1 MPLYFQSLRSGST
14 GNCLL
19 VRTDKTTIL
28 LDCGLGTMRRT
39 REILSQSVKNPSQID
54 MILVSHLHSD
64 HISHYPMR
72 VIADEGIKLKVH
84 KDCLNDL
91 ECRHFRNSGM
101 ENLKVECYETKKF
114 QFGDLIIEPFQIP
127 HNPCFITCGFVI
139 YHNDKKIVVATD
151 FRDAKDLEQYFIDA
165 DFIFVES
172 NHDLELLRKFFNPN
186 SLYHMPNPK
195 TAKFVCDVIKKS
207 RKNPSLVMLGH
218 LSGERNTPQIA
229 IKEIKTAFKQTG
241 IDDNLKVVTAPPH
254 ETSEIIEI

>member
-19 VRTDKTTIL
+19 VRTEKTTIL
-28 LDCGLGTMRRT
+28 LDCGLGTMRKT
-39 REILSQSVKNPSQID
+39 RKILSESVKNPKEID

-64 HISHYPMR
+64 HISYYPMR
-72 VIADEGIKLKVH
+72 VIEEEGIELRVHKNCADALRNRHFRYTGLEKLKV
-84 KDCLNDL
+84 DY
-91 ECRHFRNSGM
+91 
-101 ENLKVECYETKKF
+101 YETKKF
-114 QFGDLIIEPFQIP
+114 EVKDLIIEPFEIP
-127 HNPCFITCGFVI
+127 HNPYFLTCGFVV

-151 FRDAKDLEQYFIDA
+151 FSSPKDLEPYFTDA

-172 NHDLELLRKFFNPN
+172 NHDLELLQKFFNPN

-207 RKNPSLVMLGH
+207 RKAPSLITLGH
-218 LSGERNTPQIA
+218 LSNERNTPQIA
-229 IKEIKTAFKQTG
+229 IKEIKQAFKQNG

-254 ETSEIIEI
+254 DISEIITI

>member
-1 MPLYFQSLRSGST
+1 MPLHFQSLRSGST

-19 VRTDKTTIL
+19 VRTEKTTIL
-28 LDCGLGTMRRT
+28 LDCGLGTMRKT
-39 REILSQSVKNPSQID
+39 RKILSENIKNPKEID

-64 HISHYPMR
+64 HISYYPMR
-72 VIADEGIKLKVH
+72 VIEEEGIELRVHKNCADALRNRHFRYTGLEKLKV
-84 KDCLNDL
+84 DY
-91 ECRHFRNSGM
+91 
-101 ENLKVECYETKKF
+101 YETKKF
-114 QFGDLIIEPFQIP
+114 EVKDLIIEPFEIP
-127 HNPCFITCGFVI
+127 HNPYFLTCGFVV

-172 NHDLELLRKFFNPN
+172 NHDLELLRKFYNPN

-207 RKNPSLVMLGH
+207 RKAPSLITLGH
-218 LSGERNTPQIA
+218 LSSERNTPQIA
-229 IKEIKTAFKQTG
+229 IKEIKTAFKQNS

-254 ETSEIIEI
+254 DASEIINI